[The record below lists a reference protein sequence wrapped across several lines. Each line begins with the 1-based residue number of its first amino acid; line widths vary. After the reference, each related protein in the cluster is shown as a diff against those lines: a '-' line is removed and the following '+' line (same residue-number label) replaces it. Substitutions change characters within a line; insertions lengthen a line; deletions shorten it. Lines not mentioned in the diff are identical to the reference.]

1 MNKISML
8 SVLFVVGCG
17 KSAYTEDREPAPAR
31 AVIVVTE
38 KTKECTRSYTQG
50 ETTPPEWTCK
60 EDKKDDKVIVVTD
73 DDILPQQAPVV
84 IIKKKT
90 K

>member
-1 MNKISML
+1 MNKIS
-8 SVLFVVGCG
+8 VLLVLCFVGCG
-17 KSAYTEDREPAPAR
+17 KTAYTEDREPAPAR

-50 ETTPPEWTCK
+50 ETPPEWTCK
-60 EDKKDDKVIVVTD
+60 EETKKDDKVIVVTD
-73 DDILPQQAPVV
+73 DDMPQQQAPVV
-84 IIKKKT
+84 IKKKT